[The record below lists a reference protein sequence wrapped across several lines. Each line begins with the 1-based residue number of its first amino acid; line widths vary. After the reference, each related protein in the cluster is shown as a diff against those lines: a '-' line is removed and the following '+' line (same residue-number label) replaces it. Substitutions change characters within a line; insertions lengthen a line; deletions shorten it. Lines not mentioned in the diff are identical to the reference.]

1 MNRLLHSLYAP
12 LPSRRSRLCQ
22 GITATLMLGL
32 LLACTSPRDVASTQ
46 PAPADSASA
55 NSAPA
60 PVAPATAASAPA
72 PEAPAARHVLNDPA
86 LDDAIQQYDE
96 GRYEAAIDALSA
108 IAQDTSMDIPV
119 RREALQYL
127 GRAHLARNEMEGVRQ
142 ALHNLLELEP
152 PLVELNPD
160 VEPPSLMRL
169 YYEVRKDFTGSYEM
183 EREST
188 SLQTLAIMDFSNAS
202 LDERERFAPLQLS
215 LPDLLRFQVDG
226 TTDLK
231 VVERERIQWI
241 LDELELQRDSDIV
254 DQATAVQTGRVLGV
268 NAVLFGSYMVF
279 DGQMTLSSR
288 LVSVETSEILL
299 TAQVQGEA
307 NALSSLIVDL
317 STRLSEAL
325 NASLREDAEADTQP
339 QSLDAMLAYSEGLAA
354 LERGNYPLAHD
365 KFEEAT
371 TLDPGYQRAQ
381 MRVSSLQPVLAA
393 LQIEDAASDDSR

>member
-1 MNRLLHSLYAP
+1 MNRLLPYCRSP
-12 LPSRRSRLCQ
+12 LASRRLRLCR
-22 GITATLMLGL
+22 GITATLLLGL
-32 LLACTSPRDVASTQ
+32 LLACASPRDVASTQ
-46 PAPADSASA
+46 PVPVDSASA
-55 NSAPA
+55 
-60 PVAPATAASAPA
+60 PATPATTTAALAL
-72 PEAPAARHVLNDPA
+72 EAPAARHVLNDPA
-86 LDDAIQQYDE
+86 LDAAIQQYDE

-142 ALHNLLELEP
+142 ALHDLLELEP
-152 PLVELNPD
+152 PLIELNPD
-160 VEPPSLMRL
+160 VEPPPLMRL
-169 YYEVRKDFTGSYEM
+169 YYEVRKDYQGSYEV
-183 EREST
+183 ERASPA
-188 SLQTLAIMDFSNAS
+188 LQTLAIMDFSNAS

-241 LDELELQRDSDIV
+241 LDELELQRDSDVV
-254 DQATAVQTGRVLGV
+254 DQATAVQTGAILGV

-325 NASLREDAEADTQP
+325 NASLREDAEADAQP

-371 TLDPGYQRAQ
+371 MLDPDYQRAQ

-393 LQIEDAASDDSR
+393 SQTDPTASDDDPR

>member
-1 MNRLLHSLYAP
+1 MHRLLHRLFSSLA
-12 LPSRRSRLCQ
+12 SGRSWLRH
-22 GITATLMLGL
+22 GASATLMLVL
-32 LLACTSPRDVASTQ
+32 LLACTSSRDVAPTQ
-46 PAPADSASA
+46 PAPTDAVPDAATSTTVASSSAS
-55 NSAPA
+55 
-60 PVAPATAASAPA
+60 
-72 PEAPAARHVLNDPA
+72 EAPAASHALHDPT
-86 LDDAIQQYDE
+86 LTEAIQQYDE
-96 GRYEAAIDALSA
+96 GRYEAAIEALSA
-108 IAQDTSMDIPV
+108 IAQDTSVDIPV

-127 GRAHLARNEMEGVRQ
+127 GRAHLARNQMEGVRR
-142 ALHNLLELEP
+142 ALHSLLELEP

-183 EREST
+183 ERASPG
-188 SLQTLAIMDFSNAS
+188 LQTLAIMDFSNAS

-215 LPDLLRFQVDG
+215 LPDLIRFQVDG

-241 LDELELQRDSDIV
+241 LDELEFQRDSDIV

-307 NALSSLIVDL
+307 SAFSSLIVDL
-317 STRLSEAL
+317 STQLSEAL
-325 NASLREDAEADTQP
+325 NASFREGADAEAQP

-354 LERGNYPLAHD
+354 LERGNYALAHD

-371 TLDPGYQRAQ
+371 TLDPDYRRAQ
-381 MRVSSLQPVLAA
+381 LRMSSLQPVLAA
-393 LQIEDAASDDSR
+393 SQTEATTSDNDSP

>member
-1 MNRLLHSLYAP
+1 MNRLLHYLCDP
-12 LPSRRSRLCQ
+12 LASCRLRLCQ

-46 PAPADSASA
+46 PSPADSA
-55 NSAPA
+55 PA
-60 PVAPATAASAPA
+60 PPTPATAAPAPA
-72 PEAPAARHVLNDPA
+72 SEAPAARHVLNDPT
-86 LDDAIQQYDE
+86 LNDAIQQYDE

-142 ALHNLLELEP
+142 ALHSLLELEP

-160 VEPPSLMRL
+160 LEPPPLMRL
-169 YYEVRKDFTGSYEM
+169 YYEVRKDYQGSYEV
-183 EREST
+183 ERASPG
-188 SLQTLAIMDFSNAS
+188 LQTLAIMDLTNAS
-202 LDERERFAPLQLS
+202 LDERERFAPLQQGLPS
-215 LPDLLRFQVDG
+215 LLINQMNG
-226 TTDLK
+226 ATDLK

-241 LDELELQRDSDIV
+241 LDELELQRNSDIV
-254 DQATAVQTGRVLGV
+254 DQTTAVETGRVLGV
-268 NAVLFGSYMVF
+268 NAVLFGTYIVHE
-279 DGQMTLSSR
+279 GQMTLSTR

-325 NASLREDAEADTQP
+325 NASLREDAEADAQP

-371 TLDPGYQRAQ
+371 MLDPDYQRAQ

-393 LQIEDAASDDSR
+393 SQTDRTASDDDPR

>member
-1 MNRLLHSLYAP
+1 MNRLLHYRCSP
-12 LPSRRSRLCQ
+12 LASRRLRLCR
-22 GITATLMLGL
+22 GMTATLLLGL

-46 PAPADSASA
+46 PAPVG
-55 NSAPA
+55 SAPA
-60 PVAPATAASAPA
+60 PATPATTTAALAL
-72 PEAPAARHVLNDPA
+72 EVPAAPRVLNDPT
-86 LDDAIQQYDE
+86 LDAAIQRYDE

-108 IAQDTSMDIPV
+108 IAQDTSMEIPV

-142 ALHNLLELEP
+142 ALHDLLELEP
-152 PLVELNPD
+152 PLIELNP
-160 VEPPSLMRL
+160 PLMRL
-169 YYEVRKDFTGSYEM
+169 YYEVRKDYQGSYEV
-183 EREST
+183 ERASPA
-188 SLQTLAIMDFSNAS
+188 LQTLAIMDFSNAS

-254 DQATAVQTGRVLGV
+254 DQATAVQTGAILGV

-299 TAQVQGEA
+299 TAQVQGPA

-325 NASLREDAEADTQP
+325 NASLREDAEADAQP

-371 TLDPGYQRAQ
+371 MLDPDYQRAQ

-393 LQIEDAASDDSR
+393 SQTDPTASDDDPR